1 MKNIK
6 IIFLCFMIGFVI
18 SCKNEDI
25 VEPQTIDIFKIEQS
39 TLSNKSEIS
48 FNIEKEG
55 MYIVTMIDKNTNQVI
70 SREKIKC
77 TAGNNKIKI
86 YTKTLPSRYLY
97 LKLEDSFNNQ
107 LGNTIIIVK

>member
-1 MKNIK
+1 MRSINI
-6 IIFLCFMIGFVI
+6 ILVCCIGFI
-18 SCKNEDI
+18 FSCQKEDI
-25 VEPQTIDIFKIEQS
+25 IEPQSIDIFKVEQS
-39 TLSNKSEIS
+39 TLTNRNEIT

-55 MYIVTMIDKNTNQVI
+55 VYIVTMVDKNTNQVV

-77 TAGNNKIKI
+77 IIGKNKIKV
-86 YTKTLPSRYLY
+86 YTKTIHSRYLY

>member
-1 MKNIK
+1 MRNK
-6 IIFLCFMIGFVI
+6 IIFLCFIIGFII
-18 SCKNEDI
+18 SCQNEDI
-25 VEPQTIDIFKIEQS
+25 IKPQSVDIFKVEQS
-39 TLSNKSEIS
+39 TVSNRSEIS
-48 FNIEKEG
+48 FNVEKEG
-55 MYIVTMIDKNTNQVI
+55 IYVVTMLDKNTNQVI

-77 TAGNNKIKI
+77 ITGNNIIKI

>member
-1 MKNIK
+1 MRSIK
-6 IIFLCFMIGFVI
+6 IILMCCIGFI
-18 SCKNEDI
+18 FSCQKEDI
-25 VEPQTIDIFKIEQS
+25 IEPQSIDIFKVKQS
-39 TLSNKSEIS
+39 TLVNRNEIT
-48 FNIEKEG
+48 FNVEKEG

-77 TAGNNKIKI
+77 ITGNNKIKI

>member
-1 MKNIK
+1 MRNK
-6 IIFLCFMIGFVI
+6 ILFLCFVIGFI
-18 SCKNEDI
+18 LSCENEDI
-25 VEPQTIDIFKIEQS
+25 VTPQTVDIFKVEQS

-55 MYIVTMIDKNTNQVI
+55 MYIVTMIDRNTNQVI

-77 TAGNNKIKI
+77 ITGNNKIKI
-86 YTKTLPSRYLY
+86 YTKTLPTRYLY

-107 LGNTIIIVK
+107 LANTIIIVK